1 MFFRKVTSKSNGKEY
16 TYVKLIENYREGNKV
31 KQRVVANLGN
41 IEDLTPE
48 KVQSLV
54 AGLNRICGFSQE
66 TVHEIESKRVL
77 QFGEVIA
84 ISKVW
89 DFLGVSMAISESIQD
104 GGNQDIPLL
113 VELMV
118 MNQIIK
124 PRNSKAV
131 SDWYRCLYLPHLE
144 GKRLTVDQFNEALD
158 LLVSNK
164 EMLDNHL
171 YKAINKVLPLNTET
185 VYCHLTRA
193 YFENTDSDTESILG
207 EGLLSY
213 AQDRKL
219 VEAGIL
225 LTKDGIP
232 IGGHI
237 YPISF
242 NEEDGFNEKMAGIK
256 EAYDTKNIVFVG
268 KQTIIGEENIQLL
281 AAYGHQYI
289 IGLELR
295 FNREVERIQ
304 GEMRAPG
311 ETFNYLSDNLA
322 YKEIIIRNTRY
333 IICIDTHKAAAKKK
347 LIDNRLNS
355 IEKEL
360 LQIKKWVSEK
370 FGANARANFYKASG
384 ILKNTYCKRYFD
396 CWYDEKTYQFDYE
409 RKIDIIDRDKAYA
422 GKFILKTNNMELTS
436 PEIIN
441 SYLNYRKARNEIKL
455 IKNYEPFPEE
465 SWEKRIKGHV
475 FIFMLAYLV
484 EKTLEHILVNN
495 GMSISASKALA
506 MLEDIKVT
514 VNRLNNSEIKSI
526 TPAYEP
532 QQKILKALG
541 IKQLHSMLDGN

>member
-48 KVQSLV
+48 KVQSLIT
-54 AGLNRICGFSQE
+54 GLNRICGFSQDIAQ
-66 TVHEIESKRVL
+66 EIESKKVL
-77 QFGEVIA
+77 EFGEVIA
-84 ISKVW
+84 INKVW
-89 DFLGVSMAISESIQD
+89 DFLGVSKAISQSMQD
-104 GGNQDIPLL
+104 GDNQDIPLL

-164 EMLDNHL
+164 DMLENHL
-171 YKAINKVLPLNTET
+171 YEAINKVLPLNTET
-185 VYCHLTRA
+185 VYCNLTRA
-193 YFENTDSDTESILG
+193 YFEKTDSDSESIL
-207 EGLLSY
+207 ETP
-213 AQDRKL
+213 DRKL

-225 LTKDGIP
+225 LTRDGIP

-237 YPISF
+237 YPVSL
-242 NEEDGFNEKMAGIK
+242 NEEDGFKEKMEGIK
-256 EAYDTKNIVFVG
+256 ETYRTKNIIFVG
-268 KQTIIGEENIQLL
+268 KQAIIGEENIQLL
-281 AAYGHQYI
+281 TAYGHQYI

-311 ETFNYLSDNLA
+311 ETFTHLSDNMA
-322 YKEIIIRNTRY
+322 YKDINIRNTRY
-333 IICIDTHKAAAKKK
+333 IICIDTQKADAKKK
-347 LIDNRLNS
+347 WIDNRLSS

-370 FGANARANFYKASG
+370 FGTNARANFYKASG

-396 CWYDEKTYQFDYE
+396 CWYDEKNFQFDYE
-409 RKIDIIDRDKAYA
+409 QKSDIIERDKSYA

-436 PEIIN
+436 QEIIK

-484 EKTLEHILVNN
+484 EKTLERILVSN

-514 VNRLNNSEIKSI
+514 VNQLNNSEIKSV

-541 IKQLHSMLDGN
+541 IKQLQRMLDGY